1 MYKLLYRVIV
11 LTVCIE
17 WLYWQ
22 AVVFK
27 KKTVRKKHL
36 YVSLLN
42 SDFQKIS
49 QNILPYYLLIFFKN
63 FPLLNVIRK
72 NKTTNLRK

>member
-1 MYKLLYRVIV
+1 MAK
-11 LTVCIE
+11 
-17 WLYWQ
+17 
-22 AVVFK
+22 AV

-36 YVSLLN
+36 YVNLLN

-49 QNILPYYLLIFFKN
+49 QKNNLPYYLLIFFKN
-63 FPLLNVIRK
+63 FPLLNVLRK